1 MCWPAADILFGFLL
15 VIKRIPLMS
24 GVAVAAAAIAILNL
38 LRRRRE
44 KEAFS

>member
-24 GVAVAAAAIAILNL
+24 VVVAAAAIAVVLNL
-38 LRRRRE
+38 HRRRRE